1 MRLTAKSLPAEVE
14 MERDSPTPNIGFRI
28 RNLFRMSGGGTTAGS
43 SSGQVMDQSSKDSS
57 ASLSIPTNVE
67 EGLSDSASS
76 QDLAVPVIVS
86 PPATPNKRRLGVF
99 NRFRSAS
106 TSNSNP
112 STPSPPLDPQDPL
125 SNVPASPEKSEAPSM
140 AAAAAAQALHSR
152 GPEYGGLANEN
163 PKAPEADRSIFRNLR
178 RVASAPNTSRADSG
192 SRRGSVTSNNFPSNG
207 SVLSLNFSD
216 GRNDSMSTYGGHLGS
231 QGKLYAG
238 RSRSY
243 SRSSTKISAAEV
255 GPGSFEK
262 LKLIGRGD
270 VGKVYLVRDRRT
282 HEKYALKVLNKKE
295 MVKRRKIQR
304 ALAEQEILATANHP
318 FIVTLYH
325 SFQSDEFLYLC
336 MEYCGGG
343 EFFRALQSREGKC
356 LPEADARFYAA
367 EVTAALEYLHLMG
380 YIYRDLKPENI
391 LLHESGH
398 IMLSDFDLSKQSK
411 ISGQPTMAGL
421 KGSASRPAIDTKACI
436 GDFRTNSFVGTE
448 DYIAPEV
455 IKGNGHTSAVD
466 WWTLGI
472 LLYEMLYGITP
483 FKGADRKTT
492 FKNVLVNEVVF
503 MDSGGFQHISSA
515 CRSIIRKLLTKDE
528 KKRLGSRAGASDI
541 KQHPFFKNTQWALLR
556 NQRPPIVPAEEQSS
570 TGTWLS
576 APPPPLRESDSLEL
590 GERWDSR
597 RPSQAVETGEDL
609 FAGFSSVSLHYE
621 MESHYPLADIPSGD
635 LAAGAYA

>member
-1 MRLTAKSLPAEVE
+1 MRLSAKSVQTEV
-14 MERDSPTPNIGFRI
+14 DSEHESTAPNIGSRF
-28 RNLFRMSGGGTTAGS
+28 RNLFRISSNGGGGAAAGLTDHSPAPSQGSPQIPEIVEDVHSDS
-43 SSGQVMDQSSKDSS
+43 SSSHD
-57 ASLSIPTNVE
+57 LVE
-67 EGLSDSASS
+67 GT
-76 QDLAVPVIVS
+76 VVS
-86 PPATPNKRRLGVF
+86 PPPTPSRRRLGMF

-106 TSNSNP
+106 TSTP
-112 STPSPPLDPQDPL
+112 STPSPTLDPL
-125 SNVPASPEKSEAPSM
+125 ESNQGNPSSPGKLAVPNM
-140 AAAAAAQALHSR
+140 AAAAATSALNNR
-152 GPEYGGLANEN
+152 GPEYGGLANAV
-163 PKAPEADRSIFRNLR
+163 PTPFKDPEPDRSIFRNLR
-178 RVASAPNTSRADSG
+178 RVASAPNTARLDSA
-192 SRRGSVTSNNFPSNG
+192 SRRGSVNSTHFPSNG
-207 SVLSLNFSD
+207 SVLSLSFSE
-216 GRNDSMSTYGGHLGS
+216 GRNDSLSANTGAHSRGYT
-231 QGKLYAG
+231 G

-243 SRSSTKISAAEV
+243 SRSSTRVSAAEV
-255 GPGSFEK
+255 GPASFEK
-262 LKLIGRGD
+262 IKLIGQGD

-282 HEKYALKVLNKKE
+282 HEKYALKVLSKKE
-295 MVKRRKIQR
+295 MVKRKKIQR

-325 SFQSDEFLYLC
+325 SFQSEDYLYLC

-343 EFFRALQSREGKC
+343 EFFRALQSREGRC

-411 ISGQPTMAGL
+411 NSGQPTMAGV
-421 KGSASRPAIDTKACI
+421 KGSASRPAIDTKACM
-436 GDFRTNSFVGTE
+436 GDFRTHSFVGTE

-455 IKGNGHTSAVD
+455 IKSNGHTSAVD

-492 FKNVLVNEVVF
+492 FKNILVNEVVF

-556 NQRPPIVPAEEQSS
+556 NQNPPIVPTEQQNGSP
-570 TGTWLS
+570 WP
-576 APPPPLRESDSLEL
+576 APLPLRESDSLEL
-590 GERWDSR
+590 GEKWEKSR
-597 RPSQAVETGEDL
+597 RPSQASENGADL

-621 MESHYPLADIPSGD
+621 MESHHALADIPSGD
-635 LAAGAYA
+635 LANGAYA